1 MSTVRLAGKEIYL
14 LFNKLTTMESGTYR
28 YWRVRILYSSLIA
41 YAAFYLVRQNFSMA
55 IPGIIE
61 EYGYTKAQMGMIGT
75 YFSIVYGVGKF
86 INGYLSDRSNAR
98 HFLTI
103 GLFGSAVISFFMGFV
118 DGLWAFTLFW
128 VMNAWFQSMGWPP
141 AARMLTHWFSPKEI
155 GTMWSLWASSHQIGA
170 ATIVVIAG
178 YIIPI
183 YGWRSAFYIP
193 AVLALFFAFFAYNR
207 LRDTPRDLGF
217 PPVEQYKEDIDC
229 EHPHHDDRINMREV
243 LTLVLSNKLV
253 WYVGIANLCLHIPR
267 MGVFFWA
274 PTFLKELK
282 GFNLETAGWQVAGF
296 EIAGLIG
303 GIIAGWLSDKVFEGR
318 RGPVGAVYLLLL
330 AVSLYILWKLPSG
343 HAWVYALG
351 LMLAGF
357 LVYGPQVLVGIA
369 ASDFASKR
377 AVGVGTGVT
386 GTLAYVGSAVSN
398 GGIGYL
404 VDYFGSWDIGFM
416 VFIGSSLMGAFFFAL
431 TWTHRAKILDKKS

>member
-1 MSTVRLAGKEIYL
+1 M
-14 LFNKLTTMESGTYR
+14 
-28 YWRVRILYSSLIA
+28 
-41 YAAFYLVRQNFSMA
+41 
-55 IPGIIE
+55 IE
-61 EYGYTKAQMGMIGT
+61 EFGYTKAQLGMIGT
-75 YFSIVYGVGKF
+75 YFSIVYGFGKF

-98 HFLTI
+98 YFLSI
-103 GLFGSAVISFFMGFV
+103 GLLGSAILSFFMGFTE
-118 DGLWAFTLFW
+118 GLWGFTLFW
-128 VMNAWFQSMGWPP
+128 VLNAWFQSMGWPP

-170 ATIVVIAG
+170 AAIVVIAG
-178 YIIPI
+178 YIIPL

-193 AVLALFFAFFAYNR
+193 AVIAVFFAFYAFNR
-207 LRDTPRDLGF
+207 LRDTPRELGF
-217 PPVEQYKEDIDC
+217 PPVEQYKEHIHINDDK
-229 EHPHHDDRINMREV
+229 HHERISLREV

-253 WYVGIANLCLHIPR
+253 WYVGIANLCLHVPR

-282 GFNLETAGWQVAGF
+282 GFDLQTAGWQVAGF

-303 GIIAGWLSDKVFEGR
+303 GVIAGWLSDRVFEGR

-330 AVSLYILWKLPSG
+330 SASLFLLWKIPAG
-343 HAWVYALG
+343 YPWVYAFN

-357 LVYGPQVLVGIA
+357 LVYGPQVLVGVA

-386 GTLAYVGSAVSN
+386 GTLAYVGSAISG

-404 VDYFGSWDIGFM
+404 VENYGGWDTGFM
-416 VFIGSSLMGAFFFAL
+416 LFIICSLIGAFFFAL
-431 TWTHRAKILDKKS
+431 TWNHRAKILDQQPQQEASEAEALA